1 MATRRCEQR
10 CALRDVYPVG
20 RRVTD
25 SAAVPCSPE
34 RLDVSKLLCVLQKSA
49 AASVEAVAAVTK
61 SLDADMEAE
70 RQLAAMVCS
79 IQNKDECIACG
90 S

>member
-1 MATRRCEQR
+1 
-10 CALRDVYPVG
+10 
-20 RRVTD
+20 
-25 SAAVPCSPE
+25 
-34 RLDVSKLLCVLQKSA
+34 
-49 AASVEAVAAVTK
+49 VEAVAAVTK

-79 IQNKDECIACG
+79 IKNKDECIACG